1 MAGTSPAKGG
11 LGSSLSRMCGIAG
24 FTAPGPE
31 AKAVLAAMNRA
42 LAHRGPDG
50 SGVFVDREVA
60 FGHTRLAIIDLAG
73 GAQPRVDEARG
84 DALVFNGEIYGYQ
97 ALADELRGSGV
108 LLCDR
113 SDTEVLFQLIRRD
126 GVRGALERVDGMFAF
141 AFRDGAS
148 GALSL
153 VRDRFG
159 EKPLYWG
166 MADGRLVFASEVSAL
181 LCHPAFRAAAPD
193 PRAAYALLLFEYLPG
208 TASGWSGIEK
218 LEPGT
223 ILTLKNGRITRE
235 RYWQPHLGHQR
246 PVRRDEAVEE
256 LDHLLRRSVQRS
268 VVADVPV
275 GVFLSGGVDSS
286 LVTALAAEAAPDLTA
301 FTVRIGGQGFD
312 DSFDETPH
320 AIAVA
325 RHLGVRHEVVELGK
339 ADLVDAFDAVSA
351 RLSEP
356 LADSSLLPSYLVC
369 RAARRLMTVALGG
382 DGADELFAGYPNFA
396 VQRFAPAMRLVP
408 VALGP
413 LLRRA
418 VEASPNAEGYMNRRF
433 LLAQLS
439 HGFGAAVA
447 RQSFLWMAPMAPDRL
462 TKLWRRS
469 AMPEEALAAAFAPID
484 RHAAQAA
491 GLGPVD
497 LLLHLLV
504 VTYLPEDILTKTDRA
519 SMFNSLEVRAP
530 FLDRRFAEYALSLPT
545 RLKLH
550 GGTRKYIL
558 KRLACRYLPPPI
570 VARKKHGFAVPIGGL
585 IRTLL
590 RERCRDVLLSRANPV
605 ADWFDRAA
613 IEALIDEHQNGRY
626 DHGKKL
632 WALYIL
638 FCVAGRR
645 AASSGAVERPPV
657 AAAY

>member
-1 MAGTSPAKGG
+1 
-11 LGSSLSRMCGIAG
+11 MCGIAG

-50 SGVFVDREVA
+50 AGVFVDREVA
-60 FGHTRLAIIDLAG
+60 LGHTRLAIIDLAG
-73 GAQPRVDEARG
+73 GAQPRVDEASG
-84 DALVFNGEIYGYQ
+84 DALVFNGEIYGYR
-97 ALADELRGSGV
+97 ALADELRGAGIT
-108 LLCDR
+108 LRDR

-148 GALSL
+148 GTLHL

-159 EKPLYWG
+159 EKPLYYG
-166 MADGRLVFASEVSAL
+166 LARGRLVFASEVGAL
-181 LCHPAFRAAAPD
+181 LCHPDFRHAAPD
-193 PRAAYALLLFEYLPG
+193 RLAAYSFLLFEYLPG
-208 TASGWSGIEK
+208 TQSGWTGIEK
-218 LEPGT
+218 IEPGT
-223 ILTLKNGRITRE
+223 ILTFRDGKISRE
-235 RYWQPHLGHQR
+235 RYWR
-246 PVRRDEAVEE
+246 PSVDSDCGAPQAVDETEAAERLAALLLASVRR
-256 LDHLLRRSVQRS
+256 Q

-275 GVFLSGGVDSS
+275 GVFLSGGIDSS
-286 LVTALAAEAAPDLTA
+286 LITALAKEAAPDLTA
-301 FTVRIGGQGFD
+301 FTVRVGVE
-312 DSFDETPH
+312 SFDETPH
-320 AIAVA
+320 AIAAA
-325 RHLGVRHEVVELGK
+325 RHLGVRHEIVELGPP
-339 ADLVDAFDAVSA
+339 DLIEAFDAIGDK
-351 RLSEP
+351 LGEP
-356 LADSSLLPSYLVC
+356 LGDSSLLPSYLVC

-396 VQRFAPAMRLVP
+396 VQRFAPAMRIFP
-408 VALGP
+408 AILGP

-418 VEASPNAEGYMNRRF
+418 VEASPNAEGYMNPRF
-433 LLAQLS
+433 LLAPLS

-462 TKLWRRS
+462 TRLWRRS

-484 RHAAQAA
+484 RHAAEAA
-491 GLGPVD
+491 GLTPVD

-530 FLDRRFAEYALSLPT
+530 FLDRRFAEYALSLPR

-550 GGTRKYIL
+550 GRTRKYIL
-558 KRLACRYLPPPI
+558 KRLACRYLPPAI
-570 VARKKHGFAVPIGGL
+570 VARKKHGFAVPIGAL

-605 ADWFDRAA
+605 ADWFERAA
-613 IEALIDEHQNGRY
+613 IETLIDEHQSGRH

-638 FCVAGRR
+638 FCVAGRQ
-645 AASSGAVERPPV
+645 ATSSGVVEQPAV